1 MKMELQ
7 TDLVDN
13 TQNNPWQSQKAEAD
27 KQVENKRAEYLE
39 IILPVHQVDEDS

>member
-1 MKMELQ
+1 MELQ

-13 TQNNPWQSQKAEAD
+13 TQYNPWQSQEAED
-27 KQVENKRAEYLE
+27 KQVENKRTEYLE